1 VIDVIMVDVVKPVA
15 TYRDLSVTAAA
26 EAQSRRSRQRALL
39 QEDGPARL
47 PAPVEPPAASDQE
60 KSSYQAVQDAIDKAR
75 ERAAQQASQLP
86 ETEDSSHQAG
96 KSAMAQRTARQVD
109 PRDDDEAEGDGD
121 DSLENFSLGEDE
133 SLRAPYAAQVL
144 AQEYLSAGLH
154 IPPLQPADEAYRRA
168 GAEPPLATEDASA
181 SVMRL
186 AV

>member
-1 VIDVIMVDVVKPVA
+1 MVDVIKPVA

-47 PAPVEPPAASDQE
+47 PASVEPPAASDQE
-60 KSSYQAVQDAIDKAR
+60 KSNYQAIQDAIDQAR
-75 ERAAQQASQLP
+75 EQAARQEPQLP
-86 ETEDSSHQAG
+86 DTEDSSHQAG
-96 KSAMAQRTARQVD
+96 KSALAQRMARPAD
-109 PRDDDEAEGDGD
+109 ARDDDEAEGGGD
-121 DSLENFSLGEDE
+121 ESPEAFGLAEDD

-168 GAEPPLATEDASA
+168 GAEPPLVTEDASA
-181 SVMRL
+181 SVMSL
-186 AV
+186 AI

>member
-1 VIDVIMVDVVKPVA
+1 MVDVIKPVA

-47 PAPVEPPAASDQE
+47 PAPVEQPAASDQE
-60 KSSYQAVQDAIDKAR
+60 KPSYQAVQDAIDKAR
-75 ERAAQQASQLP
+75 ERAAQQAPQFLD
-86 ETEDSSHQAG
+86 TEDSSHQAG
-96 KSAMAQRTARQVD
+96 KSAMAQRTAKQVD
-109 PRDDDEAEGDGD
+109 ARDNDAAENEGEEPPEGFG
-121 DSLENFSLGEDE
+121 LAEDE

-168 GAEPPLATEDASA
+168 GAEPPLVTEDASA
-181 SVMRL
+181 SVMSL
-186 AV
+186 AI

>member
-1 VIDVIMVDVVKPVA
+1 MVDVIMVDVIKPVA

-26 EAQSRRSRQRALL
+26 EAQSRRSRQRTLL

-47 PAPVEPPAASDQE
+47 PASVEQPAASDQE

-75 ERAAQQASQLP
+75 ERAAQQASQFP
-86 ETEDSSHQAG
+86 DTEDSSHQAG
-96 KSAMAQRTARQVD
+96 KSAMAQRTAKQVD
-109 PRDDDEAEGDGD
+109 ARDDDAAEDESKESPEG
-121 DSLENFSLGEDE
+121 FSLAEDE

-168 GAEPPLATEDASA
+168 GAEPPLVTEDASA
-181 SVMRL
+181 SVMSL
-186 AV
+186 AI